1 MPISPVMTPQID
13 DKNYFRRQYPR
24 RAIKRK
30 VGVLCAGQY
39 FVCESG
45 EIGEGGMSIVS
56 DYVLSDG
63 QEVMVSFQV
72 PGGDF
77 VFLRGLVRSTQKKE
91 GDHQVTH
98 GLSFADIEF
107 SIKRQIRAFVS
118 ARSQTTPFSQ
128 NQLLTTLQQQR
139 RE

>member
-1 MPISPVMTPQID
+1 MTPLNQD
-13 DKNYFRRQYPR
+13 DKSPFRRQFPR
-24 RAIKRK
+24 RTMRRK
-30 VGVLCAGQY
+30 VGVLCAGEY

-45 EIGEGGMSIVS
+45 EIGEGGMSIIS
-56 DYVLSDG
+56 DYVLSEG

-91 GDHQVTH
+91 GDLKVTH

-107 SIKRQIRAFVS
+107 AIKRQIRSFVS
-118 ARSQTTPFSQ
+118 ARTQPAQ
-128 NQLLTTLQQQR
+128 KAA
-139 RE
+139 